1 MILKK
6 KKSILVI
13 ICAWMLI
20 LLTAC
25 AAQTNEQDV
34 SAEKSEMLYEG
45 NNYAMDGS
53 VSDGG
58 PAVKTTDG
66 SSDVSVTDENSMA
79 AQNGRKLIKDVS
91 LNIETK
97 EFEVFNVNFE
107 NEVSDA
113 GGYIEY
119 SSVEGSSYEEGDS
132 GRTAWFTARIP
143 EDKLEDFISKV
154 GENGNIT
161 NISRNV
167 RDITLDYVDVEGR
180 ISTLEAEL
188 AHLNELLTQAS
199 SLEDVLA
206 IESKI
211 SDVRYELETYQSQMN
226 TYDNL
231 IQYSTVTV
239 TVKEVLFMSSSQ
251 GQSVWSR
258 IQNGFLNSIYNLG
271 RGIGAFF
278 IGLIIG
284 LPYIIAAVII
294 IAVILVVFRKSVK
307 KRKKKDSEEKEADEG
322 GEKDGK

>member
-25 AAQTNEQDV
+25 AAKTNEQNV

-58 PAVKTTDG
+58 AAVKTADG
-66 SSDVSVTDENSMA
+66 SSDVSVVDENSMA

-91 LNIETK
+91 LNIESK
-97 EFEVFNVNFE
+97 EFEVFNINFE

-167 RDITLDYVDVEGR
+167 RDITLDYVDVQGR

-188 AHLNELLTQAS
+188 AHLNELLSQAA

-211 SDVRYELETYQSQMN
+211 SDVRYELESYQSQMN

-231 IQYSTVTV
+231 IEYSTVTV

-284 LPYIIAAVII
+284 LPYIIAAAII

-307 KRKKKDSEEKEADEG
+307 KRKKKNNEEKKIDEG
-322 GEKDGK
+322 SKKDGK